1 MLFLASLVFWFATL
15 LYFLVIAAARVAYMK
30 KENIGLV
37 FSLWS
42 DYIIWLLNASLVEI
56 LELFWISTTGI
67 SFKDLGFEF
76 ENLWLEYKFY
86 R

>member
-42 DYIIWLLNASLVEI
+42 DYIIWLLNASSVEI
-56 LELFWISTTGI
+56 
-67 SFKDLGFEF
+67 
-76 ENLWLEYKFY
+76 
-86 R
+86 